1 MILDVL
7 GVLIAFTLVVLLLSI
22 IVTSL
27 VQITQAT
34 FKLRGRNLI
43 VGIAALLRLATAPA
57 GAGAVPG
64 AGGSVGGDAAAGAAD
79 PRRPDDADRRDARA
93 ILNTLAAGNL
103 RPARDPQ
110 SLLARF
116 LGPTVSWIDRA
127 TFLEGANAVG
137 RPVANANALTEQ
149 FKVIE
154 AAMEKRFL
162 FRMRIVAAFWALL
175 VAFVFQVSTPEYLRD
190 LWSKPEMRRQLEEAA
205 AVVLTDATEAMRTFE
220 GYGEASERALEKL
233 AAMHPEARELIE
245 EASGVGTTRP
255 YIVDELNLAVESAP
269 NRAQIVADYERLLD
283 EERLAYADELAVTA
297 GNAGITLAALR
308 IEPWSGRWEFYRT
321 AVGFHWRHFGGVLM
335 TAMLLVL
342 GAPFWFNVLKTL
354 TNLRDAMKGRLQAVT
369 PP

>member
-34 FKLRGRNLI
+34 LKLRGRNLI
-43 VGIAALLRLATAPA
+43 VGVAALLRLTGNATNNAT
-57 GAGAVPG
+57 
-64 AGGSVGGDAAAGAAD
+64 
-79 PRRPDDADRRDARA
+79 PDQADRRDARA
-93 ILNTLAAGNL
+93 ILNTLVAGNL
-103 RPARDPQ
+103 RPAGNPQ
-110 SLLARF
+110 SMLARI
-116 LGPTVSWIDRA
+116 LGPTVSWIDGP
-127 TFLEGANAVG
+127 TFIQGANAIG
-137 RPVANANALTEQ
+137 RPVANAAALPAH

-162 FRMRIVAAFWALL
+162 FRMRIVAAAWALA

-205 AVVLTDATEAMRTFE
+205 AGVLTDATEAMRTFN
-220 GYGEASERALEKL
+220 GYTEASARALDKL
-233 AAMHPEARELIE
+233 SATHPGASGLIE

-255 YIVDELNLAVESAP
+255 YIVDELRLAVESAP
-269 NRAQIVADYERLLD
+269 NRDQIVADYERFLD
-283 EERLAYADELAVTA
+283 EERLAYADEVAVTA

-321 AVGFHWRHFGGVLM
+321 AAGFHWRHFGGVLI

-354 TNLRDAMKGRLQAVT
+354 TNLRDAMKGRLTAVT